1 MALTEKFLS
10 GPIQGENLTVDT
22 RNYPWHRP
30 PQHPEF
36 DSAFKYF
43 VDEVI
48 ASEKK
53 MQAGLFLAM
62 GGVPATTAITT
73 QLLDMV
79 RTGRISPDMSL
90 LLAGPAYKVFTRMLD
105 TAGISYLT
113 GFENPE
119 DTAMFYKK
127 LQEEGTPP
135 SKEAPLPK
143 EVKEE
148 AIKAAEEVRLPK
160 GGLMGAPS
168 DDDEEIVEMDLEA
181 EPTNLVVTEQEE
193 EDDGTSKGS

>member
-1 MALTEKFLS
+1 MALIDKILRA
-10 GPIQGENLTVDT
+10 PIEGENLTTDT

-30 PQHPEF
+30 PQYPDF
-36 DSAFKYF
+36 DSAFKYY

-48 ASEKK
+48 ANERKLKSG
-53 MQAGLFLAM
+53 MTLVM

-73 QLLDMV
+73 QLLNMV
-79 RTGRISPDMSL
+79 STGRISPDVSL
-90 LLAGPAYKVFTRMLD
+90 ILAGPAYKVFTRMLD
-105 TAGISYLT
+105 LAGIDYLT
-113 GFENPE
+113 GFESPE

-143 EVKEE
+143 EAQEE
-148 AIKAAEEVRLPK
+148 AIKAAEQVPLPK

-168 DDDEEIVEMDLEA
+168 DEEEEIVEMDIEA
-181 EPTNLVVTEQEE
+181 EPTNLVMDTQEE
-193 EDDGTSKGS
+193 EDGTS

>member
-1 MALTEKFLS
+1 MALIDKFLR
-10 GPIQGENLTVDT
+10 GPIQGENLTTDT

-30 PQHPEF
+30 PQYPDF
-36 DSAFKYF
+36 DSAFKYY

-48 ASEKK
+48 ANERKLKSG
-53 MQAGLFLAM
+53 MTLVM

-73 QLLDMV
+73 QILNMV
-79 RTGRISPDMSL
+79 STGRISPDVAL
-90 LLAGPAYKVFTRMLD
+90 ILAGPAYKVFTRMLD
-105 TAGISYLT
+105 LAGIDYLT
-113 GFENPE
+113 GFESPE

-143 EVKEE
+143 EAQEE
-148 AIKAAEEVRLPK
+148 AIKAAEQVQLPK

-168 DDDEEIVEMDLEA
+168 DEEEEIVEMDIEA
-181 EPTNLVVTEQEE
+181 EPTNLVMDTQEE
-193 EDDGTSKGS
+193 EDGTS

>member
-1 MALTEKFLS
+1 MALIDKFLR
-10 GPIQGENLTVDT
+10 GPIQGENLTNES

-30 PQHPEF
+30 PQYPDF

-48 ASEKK
+48 ANERKLKSG
-53 MQAGLFLAM
+53 MTLVM
-62 GGVPATTAITT
+62 GGVPATTAVTT
-73 QLLDMV
+73 QLLNMV
-79 RTGRISPDMSL
+79 STGRISPDVSL
-90 LLAGPAYKVFTRMLD
+90 ILAGPAYKVFTRMLD
-105 TAGISYLT
+105 LAGIDYLT
-113 GFENPE
+113 GFESPE

-143 EVKEE
+143 EVTEE
-148 AIKAAEEVRLPK
+148 AIKAAEEVQLPK

-168 DDDEEIVEMDLEA
+168 DEEEEIVEMDIEA
-181 EPTNLVVTEQEE
+181 EPTNLIMDTQEE
-193 EDDGTSKGS
+193 EDGTS

>member
-1 MALTEKFLS
+1 MALIDKFLR
-10 GPIQGENLTVDT
+10 GPIQGENLTNES

-30 PQHPEF
+30 PQYPDF

-48 ASEKK
+48 ANERKLKSG
-53 MQAGLFLAM
+53 MTLVM
-62 GGVPATTAITT
+62 GGVPATTAVTT
-73 QLLDMV
+73 QLLNMV
-79 RTGRISPDMSL
+79 STGRISPDVSL
-90 LLAGPAYKVFTRMLD
+90 VLAGPAYKVFTRMLD
-105 TAGISYLT
+105 LAGIDYLT
-113 GFENPE
+113 GFESQE

-143 EVKEE
+143 EVTDE
-148 AIKAAEEVRLPK
+148 AIKASEEVQLPK

-168 DDDEEIVEMDLEA
+168 DEEEIVEMDIEA
-181 EPTNLVVTEQEE
+181 EPTNLIMDTQEE
-193 EDDGTSKGS
+193 EDGTS